1 MMCLLQRHH
10 TPTAEA
16 GTMRRTGG
24 PHVSSDES
32 AVKIQFWG
40 SMVGCHAHVCVGM
53 ESPHAHA
60 DVGMHP
66 ILSLDSA
73 FVWRLPP
80 NSCAFRYWNKLQAR
94 KRGGEMVHPY
104 LILDC
109 PHKEGEKR
117 HVETFEITSAGPRI
131 NGPFFRRT
139 LRKPP
144 QASLVSLFIFVERKA
159 AQLNKVP

>member
-1 MMCLLQRHH
+1 
-10 TPTAEA
+10 
-16 GTMRRTGG
+16 
-24 PHVSSDES
+24 
-32 AVKIQFWG
+32 
-40 SMVGCHAHVCVGM
+40 
-53 ESPHAHA
+53 
-60 DVGMHP
+60 
-66 ILSLDSA
+66 
-73 FVWRLPP
+73 
-80 NSCAFRYWNKLQAR
+80 
-94 KRGGEMVHPY
+94 MVHPY

-159 AQLNKVP
+159 AQLNKVPCLRNVKTATRVSLSVDAAVKLDNGNEQRREHVVQR